1 MAAVTGHAIGGGML
15 LTLCA
20 DYRVASTTGRY
31 GIPGVK
37 VAVAYP
43 QAAIGVARAELAPHA
58 ARRLMLGNRLVDAEE
73 CVRQGAFDEALGPAR
88 VLDRALEMA
97 RELAALDTT
106 MYARTKLELRAAAL
120 GAMRVAAESDPL
132 LADRVEAGAGGGGGA

>member
-1 MAAVTGHAIGGGML
+1 MPSV
-15 LTLCA
+15 
-20 DYRVASTTGRY
+20 
-31 GIPGVK
+31 
-37 VAVAYP
+37 
-43 QAAIGVARAELAPHA
+43 QLAPLNGGLALLQIDRPPANAIDLVLLDELVGALKGTHA
-58 ARRLMLGNRLVDAEE
+58 VRRLMLGNRLIDADE

-97 RELAALDTT
+97 RELAALDTI

-132 LADRVEAGAGGGGGA
+132 LADRVEAGADGDGGV